1 MMTEP
6 LAYDEVRV
14 EIDLP
19 ESLYQQLTVRCQEM
33 GMELPEM
40 INQILLCDSI
50 GEECDF
56 D

>member
-19 ESLYQQLTVRCQEM
+19 ESLYQQLAERCQEM
-33 GMELPEM
+33 GMELPGM
-40 INQILLCDSI
+40 VRHILLC
-50 GEECDF
+50 ECFGDESEF
-56 D
+56 